1 MRWVFFLD
9 SLAVFAWIEE
19 LVCFFK
25 HQVVDYSGRIA
36 LFLYVCRS
44 KLPIPLR
51 SEVQWLRC

>member
-1 MRWVFFLD
+1 MRWVYFLD

-36 LFLYVCRS
+36 LFL
-44 KLPIPLR
+44 
-51 SEVQWLRC
+51 